1 MITILMIK
9 IIEFVTRGYH
19 RTLRFIESDSPILPV
34 LNRSFAQFV
43 CPAVAPELTGA
54 AGYKRGK
61 GDYANTIFHACCYC
75 RAPAYYDAG
84 RPLFIAYPNKRVT
97 YKTELKTN

>member
-1 MITILMIK
+1 MIMILIIK

-43 CPAVAPELTGA
+43 CPHCWPWPQSLLVRQGTNGVKGTMPIQYFMHVVTVGRLLIMMQAVL
-54 AGYKRGK
+54 YS
-61 GDYANTIFHACCYC
+61 
-75 RAPAYYDAG
+75 
-84 RPLFIAYPNKRVT
+84 
-97 YKTELKTN
+97 

>member
-34 LNRSFAQFV
+34 LNRSFHSAQFV
-43 CPAVAPELTGA
+43 CPHCGPWPQSLLVRQGTNGVKGTMPIQYFMHVVTVGRLLIRMQAVL
-54 AGYKRGK
+54 YS
-61 GDYANTIFHACCYC
+61 
-75 RAPAYYDAG
+75 
-84 RPLFIAYPNKRVT
+84 
-97 YKTELKTN
+97 